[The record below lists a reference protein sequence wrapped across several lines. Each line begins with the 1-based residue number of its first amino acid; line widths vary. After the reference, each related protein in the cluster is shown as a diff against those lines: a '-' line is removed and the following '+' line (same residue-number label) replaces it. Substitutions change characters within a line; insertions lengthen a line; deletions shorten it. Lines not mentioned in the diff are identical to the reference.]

1 MAEKRPK
8 PRLCRLGAFL
18 RDLRGA
24 TAIEYGI
31 LMMMVGLALL
41 GMVSL
46 TDVSNR
52 INDTFAYIS
61 NTLSQ

>member
-18 RDLRGA
+18 RDRGGA
-24 TAIEYGI
+24 TAVEYGI
-31 LMMMVGLALL
+31 LIMMVGLALL

-46 TDVSNR
+46 TDVSSS
-52 INDTFAYIS
+52 ISDTFAYIAS
-61 NTLSQ
+61 MLNP

>member
-18 RDLRGA
+18 RDRGGA

-31 LMMMVGLALL
+31 LIMMVGLALL

-46 TDVSNR
+46 TDISNS
-52 INDTFAYIS
+52 INDTFNYVS
-61 NTLSQ
+61 DVLNP